1 MTKSILKAKV
11 FHQRKTR
18 FVDEMCMK
26 DLKTMKLKGS
36 KDKIKNR
43 NTWSRIVKGAMN
55 QQGLLRSKKFSNV
68 YDCGQTLRFPI
79 SITRLDS
86 ATNNI
91 DASFGCYLE
100 STDTWDKMFVQSN
113 KYDSKTRSQRKLNSK
128 STLKHIQGL
137 YRLGVE

>member
-1 MTKSILKAKV
+1 
-11 FHQRKTR
+11 
-18 FVDEMCMK
+18 MK

-36 KDKIKNR
+36 KDKIKNK

-86 ATNNI
+86 AINNI
-91 DASFGCYLE
+91 DASFECYQE
-100 STDTWDKMFVQSN
+100 STDTWDKMFVYSN
-113 KYDSKTRSQRKLNSK
+113 KYDSKTRRLEKAQ
-128 STLKHIQGL
+128 LKVYTEAHTRAIQVG
-137 YRLGVE
+137 G